1 MKCLFLAAGFAT
13 RLYPLT
19 QNFPKPL
26 LKVGE
31 KNILDRLVDDLETT
45 RLIDDYCVVSNARF
59 VEHFNAW
66 IKTRSEKIAVVNDG
80 TLTNETRLGAVRDLA
95 LGIDSL
101 KINDDLLVLAGD
113 NLLDFSLKGF
123 LDYAREKRTSCAMR
137 YYEPDVEK
145 LKRCGV
151 MQIDAQDRVVA
162 MEEKPRE
169 PKSHWCAPPFY
180 FYRREDLPLVTIALK
195 QGCGVDAPGS
205 FLAWLATQI
214 PVHAYLMP
222 GKRLDVG
229 NLESYNRIQEM
240 FQRHDA

>member
-31 KNILDRLVDDLETT
+31 RNILDRLVDDLEST
-45 RLIDDYCVVSNARF
+45 RLIDGYCVVSNARF
-59 VEHFNAW
+59 VDHFHEW
-66 IKTRSEKIAVVNDG
+66 VKTRPENIAVVNDG
-80 TLTNETRLGAVRDLA
+80 TTTNETRLGAVRDLA
-95 LGIDSL
+95 LGIESL
-101 KINDDLLVLAGD
+101 KIDDDLLVLAGD

-123 LDYAREKRTSCAMR
+123 LEYAREKGTSCAMR
-137 YYEPDVEK
+137 YNEPDVEK

-151 MQIDAQDRVVA
+151 MQIDAQDRVVS
-162 MEEKPRE
+162 MEEKP
-169 PKSHWCAPPFY
+169 PMPQSHWCAPPFY
-180 FYRREDLPLVTIALK
+180 YYRREDLPLVATALN

-205 FLAWLATQI
+205 FLAWLAAHV

-222 GKRLDVG
+222 GKRFDVG
-229 NLESYNRIQEM
+229 TLESYNRIQEM
-240 FQRHDA
+240 FQRRDA